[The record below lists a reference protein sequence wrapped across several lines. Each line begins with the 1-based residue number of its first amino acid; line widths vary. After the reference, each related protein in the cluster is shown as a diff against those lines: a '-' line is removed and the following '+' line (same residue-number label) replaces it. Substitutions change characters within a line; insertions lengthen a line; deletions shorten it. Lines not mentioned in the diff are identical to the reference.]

1 MFLSAKTVRWL
12 RTTLLSHHSQDP
24 GFFRF
29 GTRTMTS
36 KSMPWKCRFCR
47 KLVKASSTFCPHCG
61 GQWESCLD
69 PGYVHQHGMEGSA
82 DQWSSWPS
90 SWEEGWA
97 RWDQRPKS
105 PRRVSSPRR
114 KGKGKGKDKG
124 KPKDELH
131 GGSVAPSLQSLPSPP
146 TLPQALQ
153 GGSQPSSSL
162 VSPFQVA
169 KKALLSKEEQ
179 ELQTLRALA
188 KTLKTQQAGLPEEVV
203 RALHASEEAAQKETT
218 RSYRD
223 LITALGSARKH
234 LADLDQEWEDF
245 RSQWSNYMDLVS
257 KTWIEQAESF
267 EKGEE
272 AFASKRKE
280 AIERI
285 QELRTKL
292 NVMHQKTMKTET
304 IADETEQAEAEMAQ
318 TAEMENDEQA
328 AEAARIESLK
338 LKMTGAVQVLKESI
352 NARVRPRSRSARRK
366 DGDEDDCQI
375 VEPPPKH
382 TKTQPQGG
390 V

>member
-1 MFLSAKTVRWL
+1 
-12 RTTLLSHHSQDP
+12 
-24 GFFRF
+24 
-29 GTRTMTS
+29 MTS